1 MSDNEHRIRLVLLG
15 GAGVGKSSI
24 ISRFLYNKYTEKY
37 KSTVED
43 LYNRDYEIGQITLKV
58 DILDT
63 AGDFQFPA
71 MRRLSIANAHAFLIV
86 YSISSSQSFETVR
99 QCIEEIKEQRVDFE
113 DIPIVIAGNKM
124 DLEVERQVFKEDVTE
139 WIYRELQRF
148 RCRVIECSAK
158 ENLHIK
164 DIFRTFL
171 QIGKVPQSEEP
182 SLKRQSSAYTKS
194 RSQRR
199 SQTPPRE
206 RESSIPEVWSP
217 GANTGH
223 PQPREINRLLAVVC
237 RDLFQTS
244 FRMRVIVKYIFQTLK
259 LNATDIKRCWEKQV

>member
-1 MSDNEHRIRLVLLG
+1 MTDHEHRIRLVLLG

-24 ISRFLYNKYTEKY
+24 INRFLFSKYTDKY

-43 LYNRDYEIGQITLKV
+43 LYNRDYEIGRITLKV

-86 YSISSSQSFETVR
+86 YSIDQTHSFDTVR
-99 QCIEEIKEQRVDFE
+99 QVIRDQEQRTDFE
-113 DIPIVIAGNKM
+113 EIPIVIAGNKM
-124 DLEVERQVFKEDVTE
+124 DLEIERQVFKEDVTD

-171 QIGKVPQSEEP
+171 QIGKVPQGEDS
-182 SLKRQSSAYTKS
+182 SLKRQSSAYCKT
-194 RSQRR
+194 RSQHR
-199 SQTPPRE
+199 SQTPPSDRE
-206 RESSIPEVWSP
+206 SIPENG
-217 GANTGH
+217 GASGSTPPSAFSRNK
-223 PQPREINRLLAVVC
+223 PRSRSLIRRSSKKAKQQVRDAQPDECSL
-237 RDLFQTS
+237 S
-244 FRMRVIVKYIFQTLK
+244 
-259 LNATDIKRCWEKQV
+259 

>member
-171 QIGKVPQSEEP
+171 QIGKVPQNEEP

-206 RESSIPEVWSP
+206 RESSIPENG
-217 GANTGH
+217 GATGST
-223 PQPREINRLLAVVC
+223 PPSAFSRNKPRSRSLIRRSSKKAKQQVRDAQPDECSL
-237 RDLFQTS
+237 S
-244 FRMRVIVKYIFQTLK
+244 
-259 LNATDIKRCWEKQV
+259 

>member
-1 MSDNEHRIRLVLLG
+1 MSDSEHRIRLVLLG

-24 ISRFLYNKYTEKY
+24 ISRFLYNKYTDKY

-43 LYNRDYEIGQITLKV
+43 LYNRDYEFGRITLKV

-71 MRRLSIANAHAFLIV
+71 MRRLSVANAHAFLIV
-86 YSISSSQSFETVR
+86 YSISHSQSFDTVR
-99 QCIEEIKEQRVDFE
+99 QCIEEIKEQRTDFE
-113 DIPIVIAGNKM
+113 EIPIVIAGNKM

-171 QIGKVPQSEEP
+171 QIGKVPQGEET
-182 SLKRQSSAYTKS
+182 SLKRQSSAYTKT
-194 RSQRR
+194 RNQRR

-206 RESSIPEVWSP
+206 RDSIPEKFLNVWNSNTLNG
-217 GANTGH
+217 GASGSTPPSAFSRNK
-223 PQPREINRLLAVVC
+223 PRSRSLIRRSSKKAKQQVRDAQPDDC
-237 RDLFQTS
+237 
-244 FRMRVIVKYIFQTLK
+244 TLS
-259 LNATDIKRCWEKQV
+259 

>member
-24 ISRFLYNKYTEKY
+24 INRFLFNKYTDKY

-43 LYNRDYEIGQITLKV
+43 LYNRDYDNGYITLKV

-86 YSISSSQSFETVR
+86 YSVSDSKSFQTVL
-99 QCIEEIKEQRVDFE
+99 QCIEEIKEQRTDYE
-113 DIPIVIAGNKM
+113 EIPIVIAGNKT
-124 DLEVERQVFKEDVTE
+124 DLEVERKVFKEDVTE
-139 WIYRELQRF
+139 WIYRHLQRF

-158 ENLHIK
+158 ENINIK
-164 DIFRTFL
+164 ELFRTFL
-171 QIGKVPQSEEP
+171 QIGKVPLSDES

-194 RSQRR
+194 RNQRK
-199 SQTPPRE
+199 SASPARE
-206 RESSIPEVWSP
+206 RETIPESL
-217 GANTGH
+217 GASGWTPPSSAFSRNK
-223 PQPREINRLLAVVC
+223 PRSRSLIRRSSKKAKQQVRDAQPDDCSL
-237 RDLFQTS
+237 S
-244 FRMRVIVKYIFQTLK
+244 
-259 LNATDIKRCWEKQV
+259 